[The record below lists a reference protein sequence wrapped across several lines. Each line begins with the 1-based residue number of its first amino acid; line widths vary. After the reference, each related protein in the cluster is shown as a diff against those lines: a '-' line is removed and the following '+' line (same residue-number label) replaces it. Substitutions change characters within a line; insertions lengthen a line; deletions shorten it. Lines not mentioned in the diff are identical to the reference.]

1 MANFE
6 KPDKPLSE
14 LQSDVRALL
23 VAAPS
28 SLVAPSGPLRAHF
41 APFLAMPLRTPRQRR
56 AAAHLFAVLTGLPPA
71 PLAPPPAAASATG
84 GGRVRRP
91 LGVLF

>member
-1 MANFE
+1 MTNFE
-6 KPDKPLSE
+6 KTDKPLSE

-28 SLVAPSGPLRAHF
+28 SPVAPSGPLRAHF

-71 PLAPPPAAASATG
+71 PLAPPPNSASSAG
-84 GGRVRRP
+84 GVRVRRP

>member
-1 MANFE
+1 MTDLDE
-6 KPDKPLSE
+6 TDKALSE

-23 VAAPS
+23 AAAPS
-28 SLVAPSGPLRAHF
+28 SPVAPSGPLRAHF

-71 PLAPPPAAASATG
+71 PLGPPPAAASAAVG
-84 GGRVRRP
+84 ERVRRP